1 MRKERYIKASDLLNV
16 LRVAAENVVRVNGD
30 IKSVDKVP
38 FFLDEIDQYVD
49 EIDGIILEVE
59 K

>member
-1 MRKERYIKASDLLNV
+1 MSKERYIKASDLLNV

-49 EIDGIILEVE
+49 EIDGIILEVV

>member
-1 MRKERYIKASDLLNV
+1 MKKERYIKASDLLNI
-16 LRVAAENVVRVNGD
+16 LRVAAENAVRVNGK
-30 IKSVDKVP
+30 IKKIDEVP